1 MNILLLQSLSS
12 RYVSAMKS
20 FNDVPLEAQQVNDLC
35 APIETDGNRSCRSA
49 SLSRRIFLAAPSTFV
64 ISIRCDKAHPKHAER
79 CHVVQRDEA
88 LDRARCKPSYVDDL
102 FRDLEYLGLTWDEVP
117 LYQSQRDE
125 AYAQTCT
132 QSIRH
137 ASNGQRA
144 LSCQVQGEGCAA
156 TRDGRAICGPPA
168 KSILNSWSVHCLGD
182 WEFIGVAE

>member
-12 RYVSAMKS
+12 RYVFAMKS
-20 FNDVPLEAQQVNDLC
+20 FNAVPLEAQQVNDLC

-88 LDRARCKPSYVDDL
+88 
-102 FRDLEYLGLTWDEVP
+102 
-117 LYQSQRDE
+117 
-125 AYAQTCT
+125 YAQTCT

-182 WEFIGVAE
+182 WAVGVHWRCRMKR